1 MLFAVWQDF
10 VFQFSDNIVHNG
22 FALLTGKLIFLTSKS
37 NESFA
42 DAHQLRDFFSHVHL
56 HGLTLS
62 LRSARRGLGKTPVGY
77 TLLHEKRRKAC
88 GLIRSR
94 CRRGSGG
101 SAIGERR
108 MTSSTTPLQR
118 SRLLFLVHDR
128 LVVGVLMEAL
138 ACRRS
143 SPCAMLP
150 VRCQASCLCG
160 QRSGRDCVEELS
172 GIARLEQAGIC
183 SFQPCDPR

>member
-1 MLFAVWQDF
+1 MMLFAVWQDF
-10 VFQFSDNIVHNG
+10 VFQLSDIVHNG

-101 SAIGERR
+101 SEHVEVATRGKAAR
-108 MTSSTTPLQR
+108 
-118 SRLLFLVHDR
+118 
-128 LVVGVLMEAL
+128 
-138 ACRRS
+138 CRR
-143 SPCAMLP
+143 
-150 VRCQASCLCG
+150 
-160 QRSGRDCVEELS
+160 
-172 GIARLEQAGIC
+172 ARNC
-183 SFQPCDPR
+183 P